1 MDLKK
6 LQELQHLVSDEI
18 RKVESGTGEKSVY
31 QLKTILSELCAMESG
46 PNLVLSYPH
55 LIIDSWDYA
64 DTLGK
69 ELMVLAGEYEKERAR
84 CSRDK

>member
-6 LQELQHLVSDEI
+6 IQELQHLVSDEI
-18 RKVESGTGEKSVY
+18 RKVESGTGEKSIY
-31 QLKTILSELCAMESG
+31 QLKTILSELRAMESR

-69 ELMVLAGEYEKERAR
+69 ELMDLAGEYEKERAR